1 MTLKTIQEDNGE
13 NDKDHYDNCYGNDN
27 DEYEEH
33 LGRIDSGEGRGDL
46 IARELSYSV

>member
-1 MTLKTIQEDNGE
+1 MTLKTIQGDNGE
-13 NDKDHYDNCYGNDN
+13 HDHYDNCYGDDN

-33 LGRIDSGEGRGDL
+33 LGSIDSGEGRGDL